1 MAKTKRLS
9 DESEIEKLDIDLISI
24 MKSMS
29 YSMVFT
35 DSTCSDSPVIFV
47 NSAFSELTG
56 YLPQDLIG
64 RNCRIL
70 QGPESDRVVIDE
82 IKVALNEGAPI
93 RRELVNYRKNGEAFW
108 NDVAINP
115 VRDRIGK
122 LIGFVSIH
130 SDATARRAIQSS
142 LCEIQQ
148 RLQAIT
154 TNIPGY
160 IYQRVLKPDGA
171 LILPFISPSL
181 NAILGLGD
189 APVTVDDFFRHLH
202 PDDHNP
208 FWRALKKSARELSL
222 FREEIRL
229 ICRSGEIRWFRSE
242 AMPRPIADGAVAW
255 DGMAVEITS
264 EKRAKSELSFL
275 ASHDPLTGLHNRQA
289 FRSAVSAQ
297 INRFSDGR
305 RAALFYID
313 LDGFQ
318 SVNDSAGAAFGD
330 KVLRRVGVRLMEFVE
345 GHGGSAARLG
355 GDEFAILL
363 PSLSSDIP
371 ALEIADMLRSE
382 LSRPMTIDG
391 RETILAVSIGASLF
405 PLMRDAIGSSRI
417 DVPTE
422 FMERAYLALCDAKRL
437 GSGRVRLDSPD
448 FDGRFRTQRA
458 LRQSLERAVNDLT
471 EFELHYQPL
480 VDLHS
485 GEIVSAE
492 ALIRWNHPELG
503 FQSPDFFIPLAE
515 TSGLIIPLGAWV
527 LRDAMAQL
535 RRWQASGIRTPQI
548 AINVSATQ
556 LQSPGFIDAVQS
568 ALAESGASAHD
579 FELELTEGVLIDASI
594 GIRTQLIALKSMGFE
609 LAIDDFG
616 TGHSTFKYLRDFP
629 VDKIKIDQTFVRQLV
644 IGSSNAMIVRSMIGL
659 ARSLKMQV
667 VAEGIETT
675 MQRDFLR
682 DEVARSVRVTCS
694 ACRSARK
701 ISVGFWKGACACP

>member
-1 MAKTKRLS
+1 
-9 DESEIEKLDIDLISI
+9 
-24 MKSMS
+24 MS

-35 DSTCSDSPVIFV
+35 DATCSDSPVIFV

-82 IKVALNEGAPI
+82 IKVALNAGAPI

-264 EKRAKSELSFL
+264 EKRVKSELSFL
-275 ASHDPLTGLHNRQA
+275 ASHDPLTGLQNRQA
-289 FRSAVSAQ
+289 FRGVVSDK
-297 INRFSDGR
+297 INASVYGKQ
-305 RAALFYID
+305 AGLFYIN

-371 ALEIADMLRSE
+371 ALEIADMLRLE

-391 RETILAVSIGASLF
+391 RETILAVSIGVSLF
-405 PLMRDAIGSSRI
+405 PLKRDTIGWSHM

-437 GSGRVRLDSPD
+437 GSGLVRLYSPD

-515 TSGLIIPLGAWV
+515 TSRLIVPLGAWV

-644 IGSSNAMIVRSMIGL
+644 IGSGNAMIVRSMIGL

-682 DEVARSVRVTCS
+682 DEGCEIGQGYVFSMPLSAEDFSRLLERRVRLPVT
-694 ACRSARK
+694 
-701 ISVGFWKGACACP
+701 